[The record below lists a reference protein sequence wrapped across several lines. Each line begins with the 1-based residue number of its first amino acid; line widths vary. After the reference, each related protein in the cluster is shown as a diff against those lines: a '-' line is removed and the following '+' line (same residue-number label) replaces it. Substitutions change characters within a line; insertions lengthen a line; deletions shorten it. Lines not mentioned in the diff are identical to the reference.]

1 AIGHP
6 RLVGCVVD
14 RRRRPGQG
22 AGQPGGGDGHADHG
36 GGETAPPPQGAAGKG
51 RDAAGEQIHGEL
63 LGDGP
68 APWGTEPGGSIV
80 GGRGPAGG
88 GVGLG
93 RGPAW
98 GGVRPGAGSGLGRG
112 PAWGGVR
119 PGAGAG
125 RGRGPAWGGG
135 PPGAGAG

>member
-63 LGDGP
+63 LGGGP

-80 GGRGPAGG
+80 GGT
-88 GVGLG
+88 
-93 RGPAW
+93 
-98 GGVRPGAGSGLGRG
+98 GVRGEGS
-112 PAWGGVR
+112 
-119 PGAGAG
+119 G
-125 RGRGPAWGGG
+125 RGRRLGGWGDQAGQYRAERPAHQRAATAPARASRISTLSPSRASAEVDEWW
-135 PPGAGAG
+135 